1 MENQLSLIEI
11 INAHLESDKVKL
23 PVFNSTALQ
32 IQKEIS
38 NEDPDLRLI
47 EKLIVGDQSLTS
59 SVLKVSN
66 SSFFK
71 GLSEV
76 STIHQAIV
84 RLGINEVSSI
94 VTLVTQEG
102 NFNSKDPSGQAKMRK
117 LWQHSVGC
125 ALGATWIAK
134 QCGMSGIS
142 HEVFVAALLHDVGK
156 LLILKVVDELKSLN
170 EITKVS
176 DEILN
181 EAMVELHVNL
191 GHSLM
196 NKWNLPGKYAEVALH
211 HHDGEFD
218 TNNLLLV
225 ITRISNVACNK
236 IGLGF
241 TQSNGV
247 NLLAMPETEILN
259 LSEIDLAKLEVKLE
273 DSQIAK

>member
-1 MENQLSLIEI
+1 MEKEASLIDM
-11 INAHLESDKVKL
+11 INTYLDSDKVKL
-23 PVFNSTALQ
+23 PVFNSTALR

-38 NEDPDLRLI
+38 KDDPDLQLI
-47 EKLIVGDQSLTS
+47 EKLIVSDQSLTS
-59 SVLKVSN
+59 TVLKVSN

-102 NFNSKDPSGQAKMRK
+102 NFNSKDPNGQAKMRK
-117 LWQHSVGC
+117 LWQHSLGC
-125 ALGATWIAK
+125 AMGASWIAK

-142 HEVFVAALLHDVGK
+142 HEVFLAALLHDVGK
-156 LLILKVVDELKSLN
+156 LLILKVIDELKSSN
-170 EITKVS
+170 EIAQVS
-176 DEILN
+176 DEVLN
-181 EAMVELHVNL
+181 EAMAGLHVSL

-196 NKWNLPGKYAEVALH
+196 NKWNLPEKYADVARYH
-211 HHDGEFD
+211 HEEEFD

-225 ITRISNVACNK
+225 MTRISNMACNK

-241 TQSNGV
+241 TQSNGA
-247 NLLAMPETEILN
+247 NILAMPEVEILN
-259 LSEIDLAKLEVKLE
+259 LSEIDLARLEVQLE
-273 DSQIAK
+273 DSKIAK